1 MHSTKWLGIDFGT
14 VRLGFAC
21 ADQKTA
27 IAFPITTYTRQG
39 EKRDATYIQNL
50 VQEERVNAIV
60 VGLPVRG
67 DGSKGEKA
75 NEALRFGEWLAK
87 ITGLPVRY
95 YDERYSTFDA
105 ENSLRFAGL
114 SPMKR
119 KQKRDQVAAQI
130 ILQSFLDAG
139 CPNDDHSGPLQSP
152 HAD

>member
-1 MHSTKWLGIDFGT
+1 M
-14 VRLGFAC
+14 
-21 ADQKTA
+21 
-27 IAFPITTYTRQG
+27 
-39 EKRDATYIQNL
+39 
-50 VQEERVNAIV
+50 NAIV

-75 NEALRFGEWLAK
+75 NEALQFGEWLVK

-105 ENSLRFAGL
+105 ESSLRFAGL

-119 KQKRDQVAAQI
+119 KQIRDQVAAQI

-152 HAD
+152 FAD

>member
-1 MHSTKWLGIDFGT
+1 MTPQRWLGVDYGT
-14 VRLGFAC
+14 VRLGLAC
-21 ADQKTA
+21 ADRQTA

-39 EKRDATYIQNL
+39 DKKDIAFLQNL
-50 VQEERVNAIV
+50 VKEERIDAIL

-67 DGSKGEKA
+67 NGIKGEKA
-75 NEALRFGEWLAK
+75 QEALKFGEWLGQ
-87 ITGLPVRY
+87 ITNLPVQY

-105 ENSLRFAGL
+105 ENSLREAGL

-139 CPNDDHSGPLQSP
+139 CPSDDGSEPMNFSDQ
-152 HAD
+152 